1 MLQNVFFSV
10 YFYWRHNLQITS
22 DRDFIFLGFLL
33 KAFLQIVLINVDE
46 ISPVSDSSL
55 SIVFIFKQIYQF
67 EQRDFE
73 TMFFLS
79 KYFLPSW
86 DFLYIKAKKQK

>member
-55 SIVFIFKQIYQF
+55 SIVFIFQQIYQF
-67 EQRDFE
+67 DAHRGGGGREGGGGHL
-73 TMFFLS
+73 MYPL
-79 KYFLPSW
+79 
-86 DFLYIKAKKQK
+86 